1 MAAKI
6 LIIER
11 NARIGGLITSQL
23 NSKGFEAADVRHG
36 AEAAVALRGGPADL
50 VLLDNQVVMGGVKT
64 ARLLKLHPKFQ
75 KMPIVL
81 CLPTDAGEAEQAIKD
96 GQSSGLSQ
104 FLKKPFTM
112 AILQK
117 KIAEALEASAA
128 DTQPTFMEIRD
139 EIRSLTDLPAM
150 PEAHNKLLMLLSK
163 PDTDVDL
170 SQVAR
175 TLELDPALSARVMRT
190 CKSAYFGFQGNMMK
204 QALAFLG
211 VEEVRQ
217 IVQSAVIYNV
227 FGDEE
232 SGSGDRMSM
241 QDLWKHSLG
250 VGLAMELLGKADKN
264 KTHFLLGVLHDL
276 GKAVFKIRFPQH
288 FEAVMDMVEKEDVSM
303 LAAEKELLGITHA
316 ECGGELAMHWD
327 LPGEVRTAI
336 ASHHSPAQTSQ
347 HRRLA
352 AMVHVCDI
360 AVRMM
365 EIGYAGDSL
374 IPKMDMYAKRSF
386 PKGVETLVAQKEE
399 LTQQVEAIMGE
410 KG

>member
-1 MAAKI
+1 MAAKV

-11 NARIGGLITSQL
+11 NARIGGLIAGQL
-23 NSKGFEAADVRHG
+23 NAKGFAASDVRHG
-36 AEAAVALRGGPADL
+36 AEAAVALRQEAADL
-50 VLLDNQVVMGGVKT
+50 ILLDNQVVMGGVKT
-64 ARLLKLHPKFQ
+64 ARLIKLHPKFQ

-81 CLPTDAGEAEQAIKD
+81 CLPTDVGEVEKAIKD
-96 GQSSGLSQ
+96 GQDSGLSQ

-112 AILQK
+112 AALQK
-117 KIAEALEASAA
+117 KISEALEAGGT
-128 DTQPTFMEIRD
+128 DEQPTFMEIRD

-163 PDTDVDL
+163 PDTEVDL

-211 VEEVRQ
+211 VDEVRQ

-227 FGDEE
+227 FGDED
-232 SGSGDRMSM
+232 GGPGDRMSM
-241 QDLWKHSLG
+241 SDLWKHSLG

-276 GKAVFKIRFPQH
+276 GKAVFKIRFSQH
-288 FEAVMDMVEKEDVSM
+288 FDAVMDMVEKEDISM
-303 LAAEKELLGITHA
+303 LQAEKELLGITHA

-336 ASHHSPAQTSQ
+336 AFHHSPAQTSQ

-360 AVRMM
+360 AVRTM

-386 PKGVETLVAQKEE
+386 PKGLEMLLAQKEE
-399 LTQQVEAIMGE
+399 LVQQVEAIMGE
-410 KG
+410 QG

>member
-11 NARIGGLITSQL
+11 NARIGGLIAGQL
-23 NSKGFEAADVRHG
+23 NAKGFEATDVRHG
-36 AEAAVALRGGPADL
+36 AEAAVALREGPADL

-64 ARLLKLHPKFQ
+64 ARLIKLHPKFQ

-112 AILQK
+112 AALQQ
-117 KIAEALEASAA
+117 KISEAIESGGA
-128 DTQPTFMEIRD
+128 DKQPTFMEIRD

-163 PDTDVDL
+163 PDTEVDL

-232 SGSGDRMSM
+232 SGSEDRMSM

-360 AVRMM
+360 AVRTM

-386 PKGVETLVAQKEE
+386 PKGLESLVAQKEE
-399 LTQQVEAIMGE
+399 LTEQVEAIMGE

>member
-6 LIIER
+6 LIIES

-36 AEAAVALRGGPADL
+36 AEAAVALRAGPADL

-81 CLPTDAGEAEQAIKD
+81 CLPTDVGDAEQAIKD
-96 GQSSGLSQ
+96 WQSSGLSQ

-117 KIAEALEASAA
+117 KIAEVLEASAA

>member
-36 AEAAVALRGGPADL
+36 AEAAVALRAGPADL

-81 CLPTDAGEAEQAIKD
+81 CLPTDVGDAEQAIKD

-117 KIAEALEASAA
+117 KIAEVLEASAA

-374 IPKMDMYAKRSF
+374 IPKMDMYAKRSY
-386 PKGVETLVAQKEE
+386 P
-399 LTQQVEAIMGE
+399 
-410 KG
+410 

>member
-1 MAAKI
+1 
-6 LIIER
+6 
-11 NARIGGLITSQL
+11 
-23 NSKGFEAADVRHG
+23 
-36 AEAAVALRGGPADL
+36 
-50 VLLDNQVVMGGVKT
+50 
-64 ARLLKLHPKFQ
+64 
-75 KMPIVL
+75 
-81 CLPTDAGEAEQAIKD
+81 
-96 GQSSGLSQ
+96 
-104 FLKKPFTM
+104 
-112 AILQK
+112 
-117 KIAEALEASAA
+117 
-128 DTQPTFMEIRD
+128 
-139 EIRSLTDLPAM
+139 M

-276 GKAVFKIRFPQH
+276 GKAVFKISFPQH

-360 AVRMM
+360 AVRMI

>member
-6 LIIER
+6 LIIES

-36 AEAAVALRGGPADL
+36 AEAAVALRAGPADL

-81 CLPTDAGEAEQAIKD
+81 CLPTDVGDAEQAIKD

-117 KIAEALEASAA
+117 KIAEVLEASAA

>member
-1 MAAKI
+1 MTAKV

-11 NARIGGLITSQL
+11 NARIGGLIAGQL
-23 NSKGFEAADVRHG
+23 NAKGFEAIDVRHG
-36 AEAAVALRGGPADL
+36 AEAAVALRQQVADL
-50 VLLDNQVVMGGVKT
+50 VLLDNQVVMGGVQT
-64 ARLLKLHPKFQ
+64 ARLMKLHPKYQ
-75 KMPIVL
+75 KMPIVP
-81 CLPTDAGEAEQAIKD
+81 CLPIDAGEAEQVIKD
-96 GQSSGLSQ
+96 AQASGISQ

-112 AILQK
+112 AALQS
-117 KIAEALEASAA
+117 KIPEALEAGGANEQL
-128 DTQPTFMEIRD
+128 TVMEIRD
-139 EIRSLTDLPAM
+139 EIRTLTALPAM

-163 PDTDVDL
+163 SDTEVDL

-204 QALAFLG
+204 KALAFLG

-227 FGDEE
+227 FGDED
-232 SGSGDRMSM
+232 GGAGDRMSM

-250 VGLAMELLGKADKN
+250 VGMAMEL
-264 KTHFLLGVLHDL
+264 L

-303 LAAEKELLGITHA
+303 LQAEKELLGITHA

-347 HRRLA
+347 PRR
-352 AMVHVCDI
+352 HGP
-360 AVRMM
+360 RMRYRRAHD
-365 EIGYAGDSL
+365 GNRL
-374 IPKMDMYAKRSF
+374 CR
-386 PKGVETLVAQKEE
+386 
-399 LTQQVEAIMGE
+399 
-410 KG
+410 

>member
-36 AEAAVALRGGPADL
+36 AEAAVALRAGPADL

-81 CLPTDAGEAEQAIKD
+81 CLPTDVGDAEQAIKD

-117 KIAEALEASAA
+117 KIAEVLEASAA

>member
-11 NARIGGLITSQL
+11 NARIGGLIAGQL
-23 NSKGFEAADVRHG
+23 NAKGFEAVDVRHG
-36 AEAAVALRGGPADL
+36 AEAAVALRQQAADL

-75 KMPIVL
+75 KLPIVL
-81 CLPTDAGEAEQAIKD
+81 CLPTDVGEAEQAIKD

-112 AILQK
+112 AALQQ
-117 KIAEALEASAA
+117 KITEALESAGT
-128 DTQPTFMEIRD
+128 DKQPTFMEIRD

-163 PDTDVDL
+163 SDTEVDL

-190 CKSAYFGFQGNMMK
+190 CKAAYFGFQGNMMK

-211 VEEVRQ
+211 VEEVRK

-227 FGDEE
+227 FGEDN
-232 SGSGDRMSM
+232 GGAGDRMSM
-241 QDLWKHSLG
+241 KDLWKHSLA
-250 VGLAMELLGKADKN
+250 VGMSMELLGKADKN

-327 LPGEVRTAI
+327 LPGEVRTSI
-336 ASHHSPAQTSQ
+336 ASHHNPAQTSQ

-360 AVRMM
+360 AVRTM

-386 PKGVETLVAQKEE
+386 PKGLETLLAQQEE
-399 LTQQVEAIMGE
+399 ITQQVEAIMGE
-410 KG
+410 